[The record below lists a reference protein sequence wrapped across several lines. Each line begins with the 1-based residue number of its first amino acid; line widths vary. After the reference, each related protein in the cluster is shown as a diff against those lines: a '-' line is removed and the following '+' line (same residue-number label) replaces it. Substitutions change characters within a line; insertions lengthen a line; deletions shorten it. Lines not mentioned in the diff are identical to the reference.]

1 MLEITLD
8 KLPIGQEGI
17 IQSVGGEGILR
28 RRLLD
33 MGLTPRTRVIVRKR
47 APLGDPLEIY
57 IRRYELTLRASDAS
71 KITVI
76 VEADARFV
84 KAEKHMAAWRVISKQ
99 RCLVFPEAHWAKAY
113 KQAARGAGN
122 VDLSYFQKDG
132 WELELQKTLCKNQ
145 LIKQPSSG
153 FRYRYDLFG
162 TGSRDKTY
170 VVAIPAELL
179 GF

>member
-17 IQSVGGEGILR
+17 IQSVGGAGILR

-76 VEADARFV
+76 VEAD
-84 KAEKHMAAWRVISKQ
+84 
-99 RCLVFPEAHWAKAY
+99 EA
-113 KQAARGAGN
+113 
-122 VDLSYFQKDG
+122 
-132 WELELQKTLCKNQ
+132 
-145 LIKQPSSG
+145 
-153 FRYRYDLFG
+153 
-162 TGSRDKTY
+162 
-170 VVAIPAELL
+170 
-179 GF
+179 